1 MGIKNKMTDIN
12 LITHSEE
19 NKMFGTGTSSLFV
32 VFFLAIIAYAALFF
46 YGNKLDSDTEAL
58 KSEHENKINN
68 FILGDGK
75 KVLDFQN
82 RLLISSELLADERNS
97 NRDIGK
103 IEEAMVAGV
112 YLGSYKY
119 DGATKSVT
127 LDCFSDNYETVAKQI
142 LSFKSYDY
150 FASVLAGETKVDTKN
165 NKINFSVVLK
175 VK

>member
-1 MGIKNKMTDIN
+1 M
-12 LITHSEE
+12 L
-19 NKMFGTGTSSLFV
+19 GTGTSLLFV
-32 VFFLAIIAYAALFF
+32 VLLLAILTYVALLF
-46 YGNKLDSDTEAL
+46 YGNKLDSNTEAL
-58 KSEHENKINN
+58 KSEYDNKINN

-75 KVLDFQN
+75 KALDFQN

-103 IEEAMVAGV
+103 IEEAMIAGV

-119 DGATKSVT
+119 DGTIKSIT

-150 FASVLAGETKVDTKN
+150 FSSVLAGETKVDAKN
-165 NKINFSVVLK
+165 NKINFPVVLK
-175 VK
+175 IK